1 MPKLT
6 KLNSEEIEAMKKKK
20 SGLSERAKIRQEYVD
35 YLNTFQP
42 GDWVSVE
49 LDDGDKRQTVRNR
62 LKTAAK
68 ELGYHL
74 NFMRTRN
81 NLIFEI
87 QRPSE

>member
-1 MPKLT
+1 MPT
-6 KLNSEEIEAMKKKK
+6 LNKMNSDEIEALKKKK
-20 SGLSERAKIRQEYVD
+20 SGLSERAKTRQEYIEK
-35 YLNTFQP
+35 LNKFQP
-42 GDWVSVE
+42 GDWISVDLNE
-49 LDDGDKRQTVRNR
+49 GDKRQTVRNR

-87 QRPSE
+87 QNSTE